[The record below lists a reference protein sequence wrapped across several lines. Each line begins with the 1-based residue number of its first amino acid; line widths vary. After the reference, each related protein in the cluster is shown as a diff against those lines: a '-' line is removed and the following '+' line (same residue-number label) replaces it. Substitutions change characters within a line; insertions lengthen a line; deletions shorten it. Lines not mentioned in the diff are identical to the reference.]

1 MTRKEKIM
9 NGVKAHYAEA
19 LEYFPKDRILGIFLC
34 GSQNYDLDTEESDI
48 DTKLITLPSF
58 DDIAL
63 NRAPVST
70 THIIKDN
77 NEHIDIKDLR
87 LYINMFRKQNINFM
101 EILFT
106 DFKIINPKYAD
117 LWNILEERK
126 EAIARYN
133 EWKAVKASKGTAIEK
148 YRNLEHRYPSRV
160 EIVDKWGYDPK
171 QLHHLLR
178 IEDFLGKYV
187 MGESY
192 VKCLRPF
199 DPKHLVSV
207 KKGLYDLE
215 QARAIAETAIS
226 NIAKMADNFI
236 NSTKDTFNI
245 NIHAIL
251 EEVQKDIMKRAI
263 IFELEKEG
271 LWEEKR

>member
-1 MTRKEKIM
+1 MNREEKIM

-19 LEYFPKDRILGIFLC
+19 LKYFPEDRILGIFLC
-34 GSQNYDLDTEESDI
+34 GSQNYGLDTEESDI
-48 DTKLITLPSF
+48 DTKLIVLPSF
-58 DDIAL
+58 DAIAL
-63 NRAPVST
+63 NGAPIST

-117 LWNILEERK
+117 LWNILEKRK
-126 EAIARYN
+126 ETIARFN
-133 EWKAVKASKGTAIEK
+133 EWRAVKATKGTAMEK
-148 YRNLEHRYPSRV
+148 YRNLEHRYPSRA

-187 MGESY
+187 TGESY
-192 VKCLRPF
+192 AKCLRPF
-199 DPKHLVSV
+199 DPQHLVSV

-215 QARAIAETAIS
+215 QARAIAETAMS
-226 NIAKMADNFI
+226 NITKMADNFT
-236 NSTKDTFNI
+236 NSVKDAINI